1 MSHQQMNVN
10 EYISELVLAGGG
22 VLATLTAWK
31 QGQKTAKTSHLDN
44 VEKAIE
50 IWENTSTKLSASLNS
65 LEEDMKDLRKNHEE
79 CEASKRELSEKIY
92 VLEQTMHNIIET
104 PVTKRKISV
113 NKSVITSKKPKG

>member
-1 MSHQQMNVN
+1 MSHNQMNVN

-50 IWENTSTKLSASLNS
+50 IWENTSTKLSESLNT

-92 VLEQTMHNIIET
+92 VLEQTMHNIIEP

-113 NKSVITSKKPKG
+113 KKKGSSSSEQ

>member
-1 MSHQQMNVN
+1 MSRNQMNVN

-50 IWENTSTKLSASLNS
+50 IWQNTSDRLNTSLNT
-65 LEEDMKDLRKNHEE
+65 LEDDLKDLRKNHEE

-113 NKSVITSKKPKG
+113 KKKGSSSSEQ

>member
-1 MSHQQMNVN
+1 MNVN
-10 EYISELVLAGGG
+10 DYISELVLAGGG

-50 IWENTSTKLSASLNS
+50 IWENTSTKLSASLNT
-65 LEEDMKDLRKNHEE
+65 LEDDMKDLRKNHEE

-92 VLEQTMHNIIET
+92 VLEQTMQNIIEP
-104 PVTKRKISV
+104 PVIKRKISV
-113 NKSVITSKKPKG
+113 KKKGSSSSEQ